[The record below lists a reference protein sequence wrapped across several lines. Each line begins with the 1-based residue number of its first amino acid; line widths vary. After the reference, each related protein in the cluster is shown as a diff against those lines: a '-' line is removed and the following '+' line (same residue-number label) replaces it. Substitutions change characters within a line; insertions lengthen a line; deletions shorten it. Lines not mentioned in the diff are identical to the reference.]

1 MRRWLPFAAR
11 LDDWVPPH
19 CSVGSANGRGRGLF
33 VSKAF
38 KAGET
43 IFQEAAVVDSGARKV
58 TSQVF
63 LTEAK
68 EPAWALM
75 AQAVQLY
82 LGQGD
87 PRHPAGTAHRRWR
100 LLKSFYRPADRADE
114 PERAT
119 YQRHAEQMHEMM
131 GPDLH
136 EQVKV
141 EVLVDLLEVI
151 RLDAHTVREPF
162 YWLHLANHSCWPNAF
177 FQSSRNEQ
185 EDYATMTLLALRPL
199 DPGDEVRNRGEF

>member
-1 MRRWLPFAAR
+1 
-11 LDDWVPPH
+11 
-19 CSVGSANGRGRGLF
+19 
-33 VSKAF
+33 
-38 KAGET
+38 
-43 IFQEAAVVDSGARKV
+43 
-58 TSQVF
+58 
-63 LTEAK
+63 
-68 EPAWALM
+68 M

-151 RLDAHTVREPF
+151 RLDAHTVREPSQSSQKRHGLGLF

-199 DPGDEVRNRGEF
+199 DPGDEVCISYVDGRTLLSPLHVRRRVIQQQFGFRCTCPRCCQEESASQT